1 MIIKIKIPQL
11 GFSVSEVTLTEWLFE
26 SGAQVEKGQPLYAVE
41 TGKATQEVE
50 SPVSGTLKIIAETG
64 EEYPVGAIIA
74 EIHV

>member
-26 SGAQVEKGQPLYAVE
+26 NGARVEQGQPLYAVE

-50 SPVSGTLKIIAETG
+50 SPVSGTLKIMAEIG
-64 EEYPVGAIIA
+64 EEYSVGTVVA